1 MMTSRERVRLALEHK
16 EPDCVPLDL
25 GATTVTGMHVDTV
38 YRLRQALDLDAPGT
52 PVKILEPFQMLGEV
66 KPDLLNAL
74 AIDTVLVNGTGTA
87 FGFPLEGW
95 KEWRTFAGTP
105 ALVPEGF
112 NTRPEP
118 NGDLLLYPQG
128 DRSAPA
134 SGRMPQ
140 GGFYFDVIVRQ
151 QPFKEEELRVEDN
164 VEEFTVFSDTEI
176 EHFRRR
182 AEELYTQTDKALVLN
197 LGALAL
203 GNIARIPG
211 PGLKCP
217 RGIRDVEEWYISLS
231 ARHDHIYKIFE
242 RQTEI
247 NMVNLEK
254 IHAAVGNRVAVAYLT
269 GTDFGAQN
277 GPFVSPKTYRSLF
290 LPFHKQVNDWVHRN
304 TTWKTFI
311 HSCGSVWALLDDFI
325 AAGFDVLNPV
335 QCSAARMNPFDLKGK
350 YGGRLTFWG
359 GGIDTQSTLPFGSPE
374 AVREEVRERIRA
386 FAPGGGFVFN
396 AVHNIQ
402 ALVPVEN
409 VLAMY
414 RTARECGTYPLRLD
428 RAPLLAAAGRMH

>member
-1 MMTSRERVRLALEHK
+1 MMTSRERVRSALEHR
-16 EPDCVPLDL
+16 EADRVPLDL

-52 PVKILEPFQMLGEV
+52 PVKIIEPFQMLGEI
-66 KPDLLNAL
+66 KPDVLDAL
-74 AIDTVLVNGTGTA
+74 GIDTVLVSGTGTA

-95 KEWRTFAGTP
+95 KEWKTFGGTP
-105 ALVPEGF
+105 ALVPSGF
-112 NTRPEP
+112 NTEPEP

-128 DRSAPA
+128 DRSAAP
-134 SGRMPQ
+134 SGRMPR
-140 GGFYFDVIVRQ
+140 GGLYFDVIVRQ
-151 QPFKEEELRVEDN
+151 EPFKEEDLRVEDN
-164 VEEFTVFSDTEI
+164 LEEFTVLPEPEV
-176 EHFRRR
+176 EHFRHL
-182 AEELYTQTDKALVLN
+182 AEELYTRTEKALVLN

-203 GNIARIPG
+203 GNISRVPA
-211 PGLKCP
+211 PGLKHP
-217 RGIRDVEEWYISLS
+217 RGIRDIEEWYVSLS
-231 ARHDHIYKIFE
+231 TRRAHVYKIFE

-247 NMVNLEK
+247 NLRNLGR
-254 IHAAVGNRVAVAYLT
+254 IHAAVGNRVEAAYLT

-277 GPFVSPKTYRSLF
+277 GPFVSPRIYRELF

-325 AAGFDVLNPV
+325 SAGFDVLNPV
-335 QCSAARMNPFDLKGK
+335 QCSAAQMNPFDLKGK
-350 YGGRLTFWG
+350 YGGRITFWG
-359 GGIDTQSTLPFGSPE
+359 GGVDTQSTLPFGSAQE
-374 AVREEVRERIRA
+374 VRQEVRERIRA

-396 AVHNIQ
+396 AVHNVQ

-414 RTARECGTYPLRLD
+414 RAAREYGAYPLRLNH
-428 RAPLLAAAGRMH
+428 AA